1 VASTITQYSSLINV
15 NFPTP
20 GEDNDSQG
28 FRTNFSKIQGALQI
42 AGEEISNLQVS
53 AVSLTDNNDFND
65 NIIKQ
70 ATFQDCSVNVYD
82 LSSSVQSGNI
92 TIDYRDGS
100 YQKIAVTSGT
110 HVFSFIN
117 WPGDDKSG
125 SLILSV
131 APQSSQDTYINFT
144 APVVYNAGAEN
155 FPIKARGTAREF
167 FEVMSEDDSGNIL
180 VKYISGGTTF
190 DTTATFNSPIALA
203 TYTTSTLNALTDVQD
218 GSIAFLSAGWH
229 TPVWYNSG
237 TWCAITGT
245 NVTAFWV

>member
-1 VASTITQYSSLINV
+1 MASTITQYSSLINV

-28 FRTNFSKIQGALQI
+28 FRTNFSKIQGALQT
-42 AGEEISNLQVS
+42 AGEEISNLQLS
-53 AVSLTDNNDFND
+53 AVSLTGNNDFN
-65 NIIKQ
+65 NNLIKQ
-70 ATFQDCSVNVYD
+70 ANFQDCSVAVYD
-82 LSSSVQSGNI
+82 LSSTVQSGNI

-110 HVFSFIN
+110 HTFSIVN
-117 WPGDDKSG
+117 WPGDDQSG

-131 APQSSQDTYINFT
+131 APQSTQDTYITFS
-144 APVVYNAGAEN
+144 APIVYNAGTGN

-167 FEVMSEDDSGNIL
+167 FEIMSEDDSGNIL
-180 VKYISGGTTF
+180 VKHISGGTTF
-190 DTTATFNSPIALA
+190 DTTATFNSPVALA

-218 GSIAFLSAGWH
+218 GSVAFLAAGWH

-237 TWCAITGT
+237 TWTAMTGT